1 MDEVQRSFRA
11 AMREVA
17 SPVSVV
23 TAYAAGEPLGA
34 TVSAFASLS
43 MDPPML
49 LVSLQRGA
57 RLLGALTVGAT
68 FGVNVLT
75 TAQAGLAELF
85 ATRGADKFEGTAWAL
100 QDGAPRL
107 EGCAAWVALTVADL
121 FTGGDHVVVFGD
133 VIAADA
139 DPQADPMVYRA
150 RVYGGHR
157 PL

>member
-1 MDEVQRSFRA
+1 MDGLQQSFRA

-23 TAYAAGEPLGA
+23 TAYAGGEPLGA

-57 RLLGALTVGAT
+57 RLLGALTVGAR

-75 TAQAGLAELF
+75 TGQADLAELF
-85 ATRGADKFEGTAWAL
+85 ATRGADKFADTAWSL
-100 QDGAPRL
+100 EDGAPRL
-107 EGCAAWVALTVADL
+107 PGCAAWVALSVADL
-121 FTGGDHVVVFGD
+121 VSGGDHVVVLGD
-133 VIAADA
+133 VVAADA

-150 RVYGGHR
+150 RLYGGHR
-157 PL
+157 PI